1 MGPPNFLILDTQLGK
16 RMKIAIY
23 VSSWPPGR
31 EASGI
36 VTYTS
41 QLVSS
46 LRSDGHDVYVL
57 TPDPTEKDEYTIDLN
72 DFRER
77 GLSRIW
83 RRGLAKFSSLPPASV
98 EHANKISLA
107 VRMLVEEKGV
117 EVFEIEEAFGWS
129 GQISQRNIVPVVVR
143 LHGPFFL
150 TGRYNDVHTYFPT
163 NRKRAKLEGQAID
176 AAHYITTSCAL
187 VLDAVR
193 EHYSLELAR
202 SAIIPLPIVAAQ
214 ESETWSAETCDKNKI
229 LFVGRFDSIKGGD
242 LILRAFSELATTN
255 SDLRLTFVGPDGG
268 LKTDGEPL
276 HFEEFVRQNFDES
289 LRSRIDYRGQ
299 MKHADL
305 MAMRTS
311 HYLTVIATQYET
323 MGYMLLEAMSLG
335 CPIVSTA
342 VGGIPEVI
350 ENERNGLLV
359 PSQNLT
365 AMVAACQRLL
375 DDVGLT
381 TRLGHQAWLDCREF
395 YSPDAVINQTLK
407 AYGDAIE
414 LFNASDRS

>member
-1 MGPPNFLILDTQLGK
+1 
-16 RMKIAIY
+16 MKIAVY
-23 VSSWPPGR
+23 VSSWPAGR

-36 VTYTS
+36 VTYTA

-46 LRSDGHDVYVL
+46 LREAGHEVYVL
-57 TPDPTEKDEYTIDLN
+57 TPGPTETDAYTIDLN
-72 DFRER
+72 GFRDR
-77 GLSRIW
+77 GLSRLW
-83 RRGLAKFSSLPPASV
+83 RRVRTKLSSLPAASV
-98 EHANKISLA
+98 EHATKISLA
-107 VRMLVEEKGV
+107 VRMLAEEKGV
-117 EVFEIEEAFGWS
+117 EVFEMEEAFGWS
-129 GQISQRNIVPVVVR
+129 HRISQRNIVPVVVR

-150 TGRYNDVHTYFPT
+150 TGRFNDAHSFQPVQQQ
-163 NRKRAKLEGQAID
+163 REQQEGRAIRD
-176 AAHYITTSCAL
+176 AHYITTSCAA

-193 EHYSLELAR
+193 EHYSLELEK
-202 SAIIPLPIVAAQ
+202 SALIPLPIVAAPQ
-214 ESETWSAETCDKNKI
+214 DETWSADTCDRNRI

-242 LILRAFSELATTN
+242 LILKSFSDLAMRN
-255 SDLRLTFVGPDGG
+255 PDLRLTFIGPDGG

-299 MKHADL
+299 MQHADL

-350 ENERNGLLV
+350 EHERNGLLV
-359 PSQNLT
+359 PSQDRQ

-375 DDVGLT
+375 DDVELT
-381 TRLGHQAWLDCREF
+381 ARLGRQAWRDCREF
-395 YSPDAVINQTLK
+395 YSPEAVIRQTVQ
-407 AYGDAIE
+407 AYGEAIE
-414 LFNASDRS
+414 LFDAAHRR